1 MKTIRIK
8 KNYEFS
14 PNSKVLLH
22 IGDKQ
27 VHIKGF
33 ESFSFTV
40 DPGQEFFV
48 SQQWTRSN
56 KITYSQISDVSSFI
70 IKPRLGKMLAFIALL
85 IFAVCTAIFV
95 FTKNRWSYLPLT
107 PVAFYVL
114 LYLTILR
121 EKYLIIKPDKEE
133 FNSPVS

>member
-14 PNSKVLLH
+14 PNSKVFLH

-27 VHIKGF
+27 VQIKGF

-40 DPGQEFFV
+40 EPGQEFFV

-56 KITYSQISDVSSFI
+56 KITYNQISDVTSFI
-70 IKPRLGKMLAFIALL
+70 IKPRLGKVLAFIALM
-85 IFAVCTAIFV
+85 IFAVCTVIFI
-95 FTKNRWSYLPLT
+95 FTKFRWSFIPLLPFAL
-107 PVAFYVL
+107 YVG
-114 LYLTILR
+114 LYLTVFKDR
-121 EKYLIIKPDKEE
+121 YLILELEKE
-133 FNSPVS
+133 

>member
-14 PNSKVLLH
+14 PNSKVFLH

-27 VHIKGF
+27 VQIKGF
-33 ESFSFTV
+33 ESFSFTIE
-40 DPGQEFFV
+40 PGQEFFA

-56 KITYSQISDVSSFI
+56 KIMYSQISDISSYI
-70 IKPRLGKMLAFIALL
+70 IKPRLGKMLAFIALIL
-85 IFAVCTAIFV
+85 FTVCTVIFI
-95 FTKNRWSYLPLT
+95 FTKYRWSYIPLAL
-107 PVAFYVL
+107 VAFYIL

-121 EKYLIIKPDKEE
+121 EKYLIIKPDKE
-133 FNSPVS
+133 

>member
-27 VHIKGF
+27 VQIKGF

-56 KITYSQISDVSSFI
+56 KISYSQISDISSFL

-85 IFAVCTAIFV
+85 IFVVCTVIFV
-95 FTKNRWSYLPLT
+95 FTKNRWSYLPIT
-107 PVAFYVL
+107 PVAFYIL